1 MNPLTQSKKA
11 TILPTLVAVTL
22 TCFAS
27 SPQERAACL
36 DGCNNSLFN
45 VFQGDDALF
54 NDTTGAGNTALG
66 WRALFTNTDASFSTG
81 VGGGALALNNGES
94 NTAVGAAALLLN
106 TSGTQNT
113 AVGTD
118 AMAHNGNQ
126 AERSRN
132 RVA

>member
-11 TILPTLVAVTL
+11 TILPILVAVTL
-22 TCFAS
+22 GCFAI
-27 SPQERAACL
+27 SPQARAACL

-81 VGGGALALNNGES
+81 VGGGALVLNNGEFQYR
-94 NTAVGAAALLLN
+94 
-106 TSGTQNT
+106 SGRCSYVAQ
-113 AVGTD
+113 
-118 AMAHNGNQ
+118 HQ
-126 AERSRN
+126 RYAEHRRWN
-132 RVA
+132 